1 MSKGAL
7 EGVRV
12 LDFTQYLSGPHGTS
26 VMSELG
32 AEIIKIER
40 PGKGEPERQAMP
52 KTPKGESYQF
62 FSYNRGKKSITL
74 NLKDPK
80 GVEIAKKLAAKVDI
94 LVENFAPGGME
105 RLGLSYKE
113 VSKIN
118 PRIIYASISGFGQT
132 GPRRND
138 VSYDVV
144 AQAMGGLM
152 SVTGLPDGEPLKAGI
167 SLGDYMGGYN
177 GVIAILAALYY
188 RTVTGEGQAIDISM
202 QDGIWAMVFPDRAN
216 YFDTLEV
223 PKRFGNKLSSS
234 APFGAYNARDGYV
247 VICTITD
254 PQWQKVLQAM
264 GRKDLIDDE
273 CYATRENRTKKM
285 EEVDGL
291 VQEWCQNK
299 SVAEIFAIL
308 KKFGVP
314 CSPLPTFD
322 QVAKD
327 PHLLS
332 REMIIEVDQPVSGKV
347 KLSGSVY
354 KMSRTPGDR
363 KKRVPDVVEHNEEI
377 YGELLGFDE
386 QEMKKLKEEKVI

>member
-1 MSKGAL
+1 MAKGAL

-12 LDFTQYLSGPHGTS
+12 LDFTQYLSGPHATS
-26 VMSELG
+26 VLDELG

-40 PGKGEPERQAMP
+40 PGSGEPERQAMP

-80 GVEIAKKLAAKVDI
+80 GVEIVKKLAAKVDI
-94 LVENFAPGGME
+94 LVENFAPSGME
-105 RLGLSYKE
+105 RIGLGYEE
-113 VSKIN
+113 VRKIN

-132 GPRRND
+132 GPRRDD

-152 SVTGLPDGEPLKAGI
+152 SVTGYPDGEPLKAGI

-234 APFGAYNARDGYV
+234 APFGAYHAKDGYV

-264 GRKDLIDDE
+264 DRKDLIGE
-273 CYATRENRTKKM
+273 ERYATRENRTKNMK
-285 EEVDGL
+285 EVDGL
-291 VQEWCQNK
+291 VQGWCMGK
-299 SVAEIFAIL
+299 TVDEVFAIL
-308 KKFGVP
+308 KKYGVP
-314 CSPLPTFD
+314 CSSLPTFD
-322 QVAKD
+322 QVAND

-332 REMIIEVDQPVSGKV
+332 REMIVEVDQPVSGKV

-363 KKRVPDVVEHNEEI
+363 KKRVPEVGEHNEEI
-377 YGELLGFDE
+377 YGGLLGIDA
-386 QEMKKLKEEKVI
+386 QEMQKLKEEKII

>member
-1 MSKGAL
+1 MAKAL

-12 LDFTQYLSGPHGTS
+12 LDFTQYLSGPHCTS
-26 VMSELG
+26 VLSELG
-32 AEIIKIER
+32 AEIIKIEM
-40 PGKGEPERQAMP
+40 PGKGEPERVAMP
-52 KTPKGESYQF
+52 MTPKRESYQF
-62 FSYNRGKKSITL
+62 LSYNRGKKSITL
-74 NLKDPK
+74 NLKSPK
-80 GVEIAKKLAAKVDI
+80 GLEIAKKLAAKVDV
-94 LVENFAPGGME
+94 LVENFAPGGMDK
-105 RLGLSYKE
+105 LGLSYE
-113 VSKIN
+113 ELSRIN

-152 SVTGLPDGEPLKAGI
+152 SVTGYPDGEPLKVGV

-216 YFDTLEV
+216 YFDNYV
-223 PKRFGNKLSSS
+223 IPKRIGNKLSSS
-234 APFGAYNARDGYV
+234 APFGAYNAKDGYV

-264 GRKDLIDDE
+264 GREDLMGE
-273 CYATRENRTKKM
+273 QRYATRENRTKNM

-291 VQEWCQNK
+291 VQAWCK
-299 SVAEIFAIL
+299 ERTVEEIFTIL

-322 QVAKD
+322 QVAND

-332 REMIIEVDQPVSGKV
+332 REMIVEVDQPVSGKV

-354 KMSRTPGDR
+354 KMTRTPGDR
-363 KKRVPDVVEHNEEI
+363 RKRIPAVGEHNEEI
-377 YGELLGFDE
+377 YGGLLGIDA
-386 QEMKKLKEEKVI
+386 QGIQKLKDESVI

>member
-1 MSKGAL
+1 MVKAL

-12 LDFTQYLSGPHGTS
+12 LDFTQYLSGPHCTS
-26 VMSELG
+26 VLSELG
-32 AEIIKIER
+32 AEIIKIEM
-40 PGKGEPERQAMP
+40 PGKGEPERVAMP
-52 KTPKGESYQF
+52 MTPKRESYQF
-62 FSYNRGKKSITL
+62 LSYNRGKKSITL
-74 NLKDPK
+74 NLKNLK
-80 GVEIAKKLAAKVDI
+80 GIEVAKRLAAKVDI

-105 RLGLSYKE
+105 RLGLNYEE
-113 VSKIN
+113 VKKIN

-152 SVTGLPDGEPLKAGI
+152 SVTGYPGGEPLKAGI

-177 GVIAILAALYY
+177 GVIGILAALYF

-216 YFDTLEV
+216 YFDTNVV

-234 APFGAYNARDGYV
+234 APFGAYNAKDGYV

-264 GRKDLIDDE
+264 GREDLIAE
-273 CYATRENRTKKM
+273 QRYATRENRTKNM

-291 VQEWCQNK
+291 VQAWCK
-299 SVAEIFAIL
+299 EKTVEEVFAIL

-322 QVAKD
+322 QVASD

-332 REMIIEVDQPVSGKV
+332 RDMIVEVEQPVSGKV

-354 KMSRTPGDR
+354 KMSKTPGDR
-363 KKRVPDVVEHNEEI
+363 KMRVPEVGEHNEEI
-377 YGELLGFDE
+377 YGGLLGIDA
-386 QEMKKLKEEKVI
+386 QEMQKLKEEGAI

>member
-1 MSKGAL
+1 MAKGAL

-26 VMSELG
+26 VLCELG
-32 AEIIKIER
+32 AEVIKIEK
-40 PGKGEPERQAMP
+40 PGTGEPERQAMP

-62 FSYNRGKKSITL
+62 FSYNRGKKSVTL

-80 GVEIAKKLAAKVDI
+80 GAEIALKLAARSDI
-94 LVENFAPGGME
+94 LVENFAPGGMD
-105 RLGLSYKE
+105 RLGLGYE
-113 VSKIN
+113 AVCRVN
-118 PRIIYASISGFGQT
+118 PGIIYASISGFGQT

-152 SVTGLPDGEPLKAGI
+152 AVTGHPDGEPLKAGI

-177 GVIAILAALYY
+177 GVIAILAALYF
-188 RTVTGEGQAIDISM
+188 RTVTGQGQAIDISM

-234 APFGAYNARDGYV
+234 APFGAYHARDGYV

-254 PQWQKVLQAM
+254 PQWQKVLAAM
-264 GRKDLIDDE
+264 GREDLGGE
-273 CYATRENRTKKM
+273 QRFATRENRTRNM

-291 VQEWCQNK
+291 VQAWCRDRT
-299 SVAEIFAIL
+299 VEEVFAVL

-322 QVAKD
+322 QVAND
-327 PHLLS
+327 PHLKE
-332 REMIIEVDQPVSGKV
+332 REMIVEVDQPVSGRV

-354 KMSRTPGDR
+354 KMSKTPGDR
-363 KKRVPDVVEHNEEI
+363 TKRVPDVGEHNGEI
-377 YGELLGFDE
+377 YGELLGIDAAALE
-386 QEMKKLKEEKVI
+386 RLREGKVI